1 VSGTEVEI
9 VIPDPLEASLR
20 AAKDLAATSGRRD
33 EIPVRRA
40 FVRNEDPTVKPPLA
54 KLVSS
59 GGRGGAVPLKLY
71 LALIWRCSA
80 ERFQTDIL
88 ARKWALLLGLD
99 QPNTLGA
106 RRITK
111 ALAVLEGERLV
122 HLERRRGESTIVT
135 LLHESGSGSPYT
147 LPSTAHERADE
158 SDKPAHRYFKVPL
171 ALWTQGHVQSMSA
184 AALAMLLVLIEERNL
199 DGRPTWWSTER
210 FPRLFALS
218 PTIRSKG
225 TAELEDRGLIRVTKQ
240 LVTPATGPAPTFSRD
255 RVRNTYKLR
264 GVARPLAM
272 IEAEKKAS
280 EEFRRKDQKR
290 RLRRP
295 QTQASAAR
303 APSGLR
309 RRGR

>member
-1 VSGTEVEI
+1 VSRAEVEI
-9 VIPDPLEASLR
+9 VNPDPPEASLR
-20 AAKDLAATSGRRD
+20 AANDLAATSGRRD

-40 FVRNEDPTVKPPLA
+40 FVRNDDRTVKPPLA

-71 LALIWRCSA
+71 LALLWRCSA
-80 ERFQTDIL
+80 DPFWTDIL

-99 QPNTLGA
+99 EPNTLGA

-111 ALAVLEGERLV
+111 ALAVLESEHLV

-135 LLHESGSGSPYT
+135 LLDESGSGSSYM
-147 LPSTAHERADE
+147 LPSTAYERADE
-158 SDKPAHRYFKVPL
+158 SEKPAHRYFKVPL
-171 ALWTQGHVQSMSA
+171 ALWTQGQVQSMSA

-210 FPRLFALS
+210 FPGLFALS

-225 TAELEDRGLIRVTKQ
+225 TAELEVRGLIRVTKQ
-240 LVTPATGPAPTFSRD
+240 LVTPATSLAPTFSRD
-255 RVRNTYKLR
+255 RVRNTYKLL

-280 EEFRRKDQKR
+280 EEFRGKGPRR
-290 RLRRP
+290 RLRRS
-295 QTQASAAR
+295 QAQASARAR
-303 APSGLR
+303 S
-309 RRGR
+309 